1 MPTRC
6 QKVLTH
12 SPTHLLTHLLTH
24 SLTHSDICKSCV
36 TCITAIRKLM
46 KPDGFPYC
54 ELFREVPDK
63 RLYPDYYVLIPQP
76 ISLKEITAKLKKR
89 QYMSVDD
96 VIADFTL
103 MATNAKVYNSDAST
117 IYKVTTHSLTYL
129 LTHLLTHSPTHSLTH
144 LLTHSP
150 THSLTCPA
158 GRRVH
163 EGILRKLL
171 VE

>member
-1 MPTRC
+1 
-6 QKVLTH
+6 
-12 SPTHLLTHLLTH
+12 
-24 SLTHSDICKSCV
+24 
-36 TCITAIRKLM
+36 M

-63 RLYPDYYVLIPQP
+63 RLYPDYYAVIPQP

-117 IYKVTTHSLTYL
+117 IYKVITTHSLILTHSRTLTYSL
-129 LTHLLTHSPTHSLTH
+129 THAFTHLLTHSLLLTHTHSLTH
-144 LLTHSP
+144 LLTHSF
-150 THSLTCPA
+150 THSLTCPV

-163 EGILRKLL
+163 EGILPKLL